1 MRKKQSE
8 RILLVSEEF
17 PPHVGGA
24 GSVAYQNA
32 VALSQWSK
40 VDVLTRE
47 RSGGTERE
55 EPFRSLEV
63 WSQPKLW
70 VISLGYVLSTMDL
83 STYSAIILNDVGA
96 AFVAGA
102 VLNRENLSK
111 SVVYTHGSDLSQ
123 VLGSPSVMYR
133 LCRVPSFYRRAL
145 NNCYRIISVSRQQ
158 AERLKQVNGISGLT
172 RRTCVIYSGIDRTV
186 FKRKPVNSNDPSKV
200 QLLSVG
206 RVEASKGFPRKYEI
220 FRSLIEDGL
229 NVNWTVVG
237 AGSYLDELTQ
247 NVRRDGLGDHVR
259 VVGAVARS
267 ELPAFYSEADIFWLL
282 SDQESFGLVYL
293 EANACGCPVIARR
306 GSGADE
312 AVQDGIT
319 GFLVSDGEECME
331 VIGKRK
337 YEDLDPS
344 DLIQHA
350 DQFALRRMAGKLLS
364 LLRSIDNAPSNSC
377 SS

>member
-1 MRKKQSE
+1 
-8 RILLVSEEF
+8 
-17 PPHVGGA
+17 
-24 GSVAYQNA
+24 
-32 VALSQWSK
+32 
-40 VDVLTRE
+40 
-47 RSGGTERE
+47 
-55 EPFRSLEV
+55 
-63 WSQPKLW
+63 
-70 VISLGYVLSTMDL
+70 
-83 STYSAIILNDVGA
+83 
-96 AFVAGA
+96 
-102 VLNRENLSK
+102 
-111 SVVYTHGSDLSQ
+111 
-123 VLGSPSVMYR
+123 
-133 LCRVPSFYRRAL
+133 
-145 NNCYRIISVSRQQ
+145 VSRRQ
-158 AERLKQVNGISGLT
+158 AKRLKQVNGISGLT
-172 RRTCVIYSGIDRTV
+172 RKTCVIYSGIDRTV
-186 FKRKPVNSNDPSKV
+186 FKLKPVNSNDPSKV

-364 LLRSIDNAPSNSC
+364 LLRSIDNAPSNS
-377 SS
+377 SSS